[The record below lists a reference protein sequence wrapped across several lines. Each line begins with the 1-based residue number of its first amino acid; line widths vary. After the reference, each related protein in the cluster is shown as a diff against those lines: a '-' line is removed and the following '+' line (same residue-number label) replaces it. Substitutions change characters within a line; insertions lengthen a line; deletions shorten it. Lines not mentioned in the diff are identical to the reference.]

1 MQQSTPIE
9 RFPVGKSIPLKYL
22 ITIFLALA
30 VLLGNMGL
38 TFSTHYCCGI
48 SVKHVLAI
56 GEHGLD
62 CGMAGMDDQQSPRPS
77 AHHTELNKVCCE
89 DQHQTMDVDN
99 AYELPKIPSIPVAA
113 MLTNSAFGNT
123 FASRYWTGSH
133 LFQIHH
139 PPSTGQ
145 DILLLQQVFRL

>member
-1 MQQSTPIE
+1 VKNLLS
-9 RFPVGKSIPLKYL
+9 
-22 ITIFLALA
+22 IFLALV

-56 GEHGLD
+56 GQHGLS

-89 DQHQTMDVDN
+89 DQHRTMDVDN
-99 AYELPKIPSIPVAA
+99 AYEAPESPSIPFAA
-113 MLTNSAFGNT
+113 FTWNRTFENPSLRWHLTESPVFE
-123 FASRYWTGSH
+123 SY
-133 LFQIHH
+133 H
-139 PPSTGQ
+139 PPSSGRH
-145 DILLLQQVFRL
+145 ILLLQQVFRL